1 MKKRERYEELLLGLG
16 PKFSAL
22 AAACFAEQA
31 PPPLLLLRTSP
42 TRIFCELVGQD
53 ESSISE
59 TLTGPTRGVVSSCD
73 ALLSKKH

>member
-31 PPPLLLLRTSP
+31 PPPPCCCLGLAQPEFSASL
-42 TRIFCELVGQD
+42 
-53 ESSISE
+53 
-59 TLTGPTRGVVSSCD
+59 
-73 ALLSKKH
+73 